1 MEKEGPFCLGAQLR
15 KVCDRETITESLQE
29 EREGQGGWVLKMRLA
44 HKGDLKMAAHCAPP
58 SS

>member
-1 MEKEGPFCLGAQLR
+1 MEREGPFCLGAQLR

-29 EREGQGGWVLKMRLA
+29 EREGQGGWVLKMHLA